1 MNYSPVAFFAFKR
14 PYHTSR
20 SLNSLSLN
28 NEAKN
33 TDLYVFIDG
42 PRKSSE
48 VHLIDN
54 VEKIIQ
60 SFSTKFKS
68 IRIKRSDKNLSIATS
83 VYKGVN
89 EVLNFS
95 ETVILL
101 EDDVT
106 VSEYFLSYMNTALD
120 KYHDKKEIWHIN
132 SFIYP
137 IKIKGN
143 FDCFFIKPALAYGFG
158 TWKDRWNNFISHPYS
173 RDPNYL
179 KEIFTTKM
187 RKELDLNVKR
197 GIFWNQIEYN
207 LRGNTTWAIFWYC
220 HIFLNNGL
228 CLTPKISLSKN
239 IGYDGS
245 GDRTGYN
252 GEMLSTILNQNK
264 IKNFP
269 NIIKENTYCRD
280 LLKKYIHNKNT
291 IFIVIYR
298 TIKVIL
304 NNFKKIFLR

>member
-1 MNYSPVAFFAFKR
+1 MNYSPVAFFAFNR
-14 PYHTSR
+14 PYHTSK
-20 SLNSLSLN
+20 SLNALSLN

-48 VHLIDN
+48 IHLIDN

-60 SFSTKFKS
+60 SFSKKFKS
-68 IRIKRSDKNLSIATS
+68 IRIKRSDKNLSMATS
-83 VYKGVN
+83 LYKGMN

-95 ETVILL
+95 ETVISL
-101 EDDVT
+101 EDDVI
-106 VSEYFLSYMNTALD
+106 VSEYFLSYMNSALD
-120 KYHDKKEIWHIN
+120 RYHHKKEIWHIN

-137 IKIKGN
+137 IKFKGN

-158 TWKDRWNNFISHPYS
+158 TWKDRWHNFINNPLS

-179 KEIFTTKM
+179 NEIFTTKM
-187 RKELDLNVKR
+187 RKELDLNLKR
-197 GIFWNQIEYN
+197 GIFWHQIEYN

-245 GDRTGYN
+245 GERTGYN
-252 GEMLSTILNQNK
+252 KELLSTKLNQNK
-264 IKNFP
+264 IRNFP
-269 NIIKENTYCRD
+269 NIIKENTYCRA
-280 LLKKYIHNKNT
+280 LLKQYIHDKNT

-298 TIKVIL
+298 TIKGIL
-304 NNFKKIFLR
+304 NKN